1 MAEIE
6 MIEKNKNKD
15 KEVVDNTEN
24 QDILENSTD
33 ISTDKEVD
41 KNDKEISLT
50 EDNSLQQEKKRYIN
64 FYFFQVSVG
73 IIFAYLYIIISIL
86 MNVINRIIFHTY
98 HFKFNFTILFFQQLF
113 ALITF
118 ILLSMYSKTYRDKV
132 GEISFYDF
140 QKLQK
145 NYISFTMIF
154 ILNNLSGFIGSQL
167 IINTPMYLTLR
178 KLVLVMI
185 YLYDLVI
192 DKKKIS
198 QFHSICIVLV
208 TFGSVLAGIEDFT
221 AEYLGY
227 LIVLIYNSLTVLYNK
242 LTEIF
247 KKNTG
252 VPNLKLLVY
261 NSFLSCPLLFI
272 LIIVSGEY
280 KKLYIYFTEEKIF
293 EGTYFGLFIN
303 LLSSFGFCVAM
314 IMSFFISNEKNSS
327 LFTAMLSN
335 SKDIAITVISYF
347 FLQGTKFTFFIIGG
361 LLISTFGAVMI
372 SVKSMLDNTKK
383 KESKEYEPIKIIEEE
398 KK

>member
-1 MAEIE
+1 MSEKE
-6 MIEKNKNKD
+6 MIEKI
-15 KEVVDNTEN
+15 DNN
-24 QDILENSTD
+24 ENSEIINTD
-33 ISTDKEVD
+33 DDNEKNEKEA
-41 KNDKEISLT
+41 SLT
-50 EDNSLQQEKKRYIN
+50 DDTSLQQEKKRYIN
-64 FYFFQVSVG
+64 FYFFQISIG

-113 ALITF
+113 CIITF

-140 QKLQK
+140 QTLQK
-145 NYISFTMIF
+145 SYISFSCIF

-167 IINTPMYLTLR
+167 IVNTPMYLTLR

-185 YLYDLVI
+185 YLYDIII

-198 QFHSICIVLV
+198 NFTSTCIVLV
-208 TFGSVLAGIEDFT
+208 TFGTILAGIEDFSSD
-221 AEYLGY
+221 YLGY

-261 NSFLSCPLLFI
+261 NSFLSCPILLI

-280 KKLYIYFTEEKIF
+280 KKLYIYFSGEKIF

-303 LLSSFGFCVAM
+303 LLSSFGFCVAL

-335 SKDIAITVISYF
+335 SKDIAITGLSYF
-347 FLQGTKFTFFIIGG
+347 LLEGTKFTFYIIGG
-361 LLISTFGAVMI
+361 LFISTLGAVMI
-372 SVKSMLDNTKK
+372 SVKSMMDNTKK
-383 KESKEYEPIKIIEEE
+383 KELKDYKPIEIKEEE
-398 KK
+398 KKEDDKKGSN